1 MISLCNYE
9 GTESACRKKIG
20 MLEKALSA
28 CEESESENSEI
39 KELSAQD
46 ESNKASLLG

>member
-20 MLEKALSA
+20 KLEKALSA
-28 CEESESENSEI
+28 CEESELEN
-39 KELSAQD
+39 SAQD
-46 ESNKASLLG
+46 ERDKGSLLG